1 MATTTTVHAQLIRY
15 ATNGDQIIVNLKSA
29 GSDISI
35 DRSTNTKLPSTV
47 STVQTLANAL
57 GNLAFKDS
65 LAKGDVGL
73 GSVDNTADAN
83 KSVKYAT
90 SAGSAGSA
98 VKDSANQQIST
109 TYIKG
114 LSANGRTITITKG
127 DGTTST
133 LTTQDTNTTYGVF
146 AKATADAAGGTG
158 LVPAPAKGQQG
169 LYLRGDGSWATPTNT
184 TYGVFKA
191 ATSSAA
197 GGTGLVPQPAAGA
210 QGKFLR
216 GDGTWQTPTNTWRG
230 VQDNL
235 TSTATDQSLSANQG
249 KVLKGLIDGKAASG
263 HTHTASQ
270 ITDNIPASKITGVL
284 SLSNIPAGALE
295 RLIPVADDTARFKL
309 TTATAQNGD
318 VIKVTNTG
326 KMYFVKDETKL
337 STEDGYE
344 VFVAGTAAAVA
355 WTNVTGRPS
364 SMPASDVSAWAKAA
378 NKPSYSKS
386 EVGLGNVDNTADS
399 AKSVKYATT
408 AGSANAV
415 AWANVSGKPSTYA
428 PSAHTHN
435 YAGSSSAGGVATSAN
450 KLATARAING
460 VNFDGTAGITVTANP
475 TSTDTNNGDL
485 NSFTTPGFYY
495 GGGSNTCKNKPTDV
509 SAFGLI
515 VFKTAAG
522 YTSQLLVE
530 GDHAAGK
537 MWIRQYNGSAWSGWS
552 YVYTSSYK
560 PSKSDVGLGSVD
572 NTADAN
578 KSVKYATSAGSASSV
593 AWANVSGK
601 PSSMP
606 ASDVSAWAKAASKP
620 SYTKSEVGLGN
631 VDNTADSAKS
641 VKYATTAG
649 TANAV
654 AWANVSGKPAI
665 TGKQTRTLTASG
677 PSGWKD
683 ATTDQGYVPDMAFMA
698 YWNGAYSG
706 SSSNLAYCNRGAFG
720 TIVTKNAGDYAAA
733 SHSHNYAGSGSAGG
747 AANSA
752 NKLSAARTVSGGTD
766 ITLSFNYDGSGNSNA
781 NIGYYSSSANVGDSN
796 NYPFH
801 RFAKLDTIA
810 ASYSDKSTTFFI
822 SQDYNGGGFGIVRIV
837 LRTNNSSAVS
847 SVEVKWLVR
856 CGLSAD
862 SVQVGLYN
870 VFGKT
875 YADAFF
881 KTGGSYAGTYFRA
894 IASGAR
900 GGASRTWVMVNSSE
914 VSGTSTSNAKTSTEC
929 YATIAAA
936 GTAIHKQ
943 AYSTIVSGSDGGT
956 ASYANSAGSVAW
968 GNVSGRPSSMPAS
981 DVPAWAKASSKPSYS
996 KSEVGL
1002 GNVDNTADSAKS
1014 VKYATTAGSANAVAW
1029 ANVSGKPSSFTP
1041 ASHSHGAASAS
1052 ANGFMSNTDKAKLD
1066 FGDIVY
1072 VSKSAPTK
1080 ACIWVKLD

>member
-1 MATTTTVHAQLIRY
+1 MATTTTVHAQLVRY
-15 ATNGDQIIVNLKSA
+15 NTSGDQVIVNLKST

-35 DRSTNTKLPSTV
+35 DRSSNTKLPSSV
-47 STVQTLANAL
+47 STAQTLANAL

-98 VKDSANQQIST
+98 TKDSANQQIST
-109 TYIKG
+109 TYIKS
-114 LSANGRTITITKG
+114 LSASGRTITITKG

-216 GDGTWQTPTNTWRG
+216 GDGTWQTPANTWRG

-249 KVLKGLIDGKAASG
+249 KVLKGLIDGKAASS

-270 ITDNIPASKITGVL
+270 ITDNIPASKISGVL

-318 VIKVTNTG
+318 VIKVTTTG

-378 NKPSYSKS
+378 SKPSYSKS

-415 AWANVSGKPSTYA
+415 AWANVSGKPSTYT
-428 PSAHTHN
+428 PSSHTHN
-435 YAGSSSAGGVATSAN
+435 YAGSS
-450 KLATARAING
+450 
-460 VNFDGTAGITVTANP
+460 
-475 TSTDTNNGDL
+475 
-485 NSFTTPGFYY
+485 
-495 GGGSNTCKNKPTDV
+495 
-509 SAFGLI
+509 
-515 VFKTAAG
+515 
-522 YTSQLLVE
+522 
-530 GDHAAGK
+530 
-537 MWIRQYNGSAWSGWS
+537 
-552 YVYTSSYK
+552 
-560 PSKSDVGLGSVD
+560 
-572 NTADAN
+572 
-578 KSVKYATSAGSASSV
+578 
-593 AWANVSGK
+593 
-601 PSSMP
+601 
-606 ASDVSAWAKAASKP
+606 
-620 SYTKSEVGLGN
+620 
-631 VDNTADSAKS
+631 
-641 VKYATTAG
+641 
-649 TANAV
+649 
-654 AWANVSGKPAI
+654 
-665 TGKQTRTLTASG
+665 
-677 PSGWKD
+677 
-683 ATTDQGYVPDMAFMA
+683 
-698 YWNGAYSG
+698 
-706 SSSNLAYCNRGAFG
+706 
-720 TIVTKNAGDYAAA
+720 
-733 SHSHNYAGSGSAGG
+733 SAGG

-781 NIGYYSSSANVGDSN
+781 NIGYYSSSASVGDSN

-801 RFAKLDTIA
+801 RFAKLDTIS

-837 LRTNNSSAVS
+837 LRTNNSSSVS
-847 SVEVKWLVR
+847 TVEVKWLVR

-862 SVQVGLYN
+862 SVQVGIYN

-900 GGASRTWVMVNSSE
+900 GGASRTWILVNSSE
-914 VSGTSTSNAKTSTEC
+914 ASGTSASDAKTSTEC

-936 GTAIHKQ
+936 GTALHKQ
-943 AYSTIVSGSDGGT
+943 AYTGTVSGTDGGT
-956 ASYANSAGSVAW
+956 ASYANSAGSANSVAW

-981 DVPAWAKASSKPSYS
+981 DVHPWAKAANKPSYS

-1014 VKYATTAGSANAVAW
+1014 VKYATSAGSAGSVAW
-1029 ANVSGKPSSFTP
+1029 ANVSGKPSTYAPSTH
-1041 ASHSHGAASAS
+1041 SHSAATTS
-1052 ANGFMSNTDKAKLD
+1052 ANGFMSSTDKAKLD

-1072 VSKSAPTK
+1072 VSKTTPTK
-1080 ACIWVKLD
+1080 SCIWVKLD

>member
-15 ATNGDQIIVNLKSA
+15 ATNGDQVIVNLKSA

-35 DRSTNTKLPSTV
+35 DRTNSKLPTSVT
-47 STVQTLANAL
+47 TAQTLANAL

-65 LAKGDVGL
+65 LSKGDVGL
-73 GSVDNTADAN
+73 GSVDNTSDAN

-98 VKDSANQQIST
+98 TKDSANQQINT

-114 LSANGRTITITKG
+114 LSASGRTITITKG

-133 LTTQDTNTTYGVF
+133 LTTQDTNTTYSVF

-216 GDGTWQTPTNTWRG
+216 GDGTWQTPTDTNTWRG

-249 KVLKGLIDGKAASG
+249 RVLKSLVDGKAASS

-270 ITDNIPASKITGVL
+270 ITDSIPASKITGVL

-295 RLIPVADDTARFKL
+295 RLVPVTDDTARFKL

-318 VIKVTNTG
+318 VVKVASTG

-337 STEDGYE
+337 TSEDGYE
-344 VFVAGTAAAVA
+344 VFAAGTAAAVA
-355 WTNVTGRPS
+355 WSNVTGKPS
-364 SMPASDVSAWAKAA
+364 SMPASDVSSWAKAST
-378 NKPSYSKS
+378 KPTYTKS
-386 EVGLGNVDNTADS
+386 EVGL
-399 AKSVKYATT
+399 
-408 AGSANAV
+408 
-415 AWANVSGKPSTYA
+415 
-428 PSAHTHN
+428 
-435 YAGSSSAGGVATSAN
+435 
-450 KLATARAING
+450 
-460 VNFDGTAGITVTANP
+460 
-475 TSTDTNNGDL
+475 
-485 NSFTTPGFYY
+485 
-495 GGGSNTCKNKPTDV
+495 SN
-509 SAFGLI
+509 
-515 VFKTAAG
+515 
-522 YTSQLLVE
+522 
-530 GDHAAGK
+530 
-537 MWIRQYNGSAWSGWS
+537 
-552 YVYTSSYK
+552 
-560 PSKSDVGLGSVD
+560 VD

-578 KSVKYATSAGSASSV
+578 KSVKYATSAGSA
-593 AWANVSGK
+593 
-601 PSSMP
+601 
-606 ASDVSAWAKAASKP
+606 
-620 SYTKSEVGLGN
+620 
-631 VDNTADSAKS
+631 
-641 VKYATTAG
+641 
-649 TANAV
+649 NAV

-665 TGKQTRTLTASG
+665 VGKQTRTLTAAG

-683 ATTDQGYVPDMAFMA
+683 ATTDQGYVPDMSFIA

-706 SSSNLAYCNRGAFG
+706 SSSNLAYCNKGAFG
-720 TIVTKNAGDYAAA
+720 SIVTKNSGDYALA
-733 SHSHNYAGSGSAGG
+733 SHTHNYAGSSSAGG

-752 NKLSAARTVSGGTD
+752 VKLATARTVSGGTD
-766 ITLSFNYDGSGNSNA
+766 VTMSFSYDGSGNS
-781 NIGYYSSSANVGDSN
+781 SANVGFYGSSAGVGNTN

-810 ASYSDKSTTFFI
+810 ASYTDKATTFLI
-822 SQDYNGGGFGIVRIV
+822 TQDYNGGGFGIVRIV
-837 LRTNNSSAVS
+837 LRTNNTGTVS

-856 CGLSAD
+856 SGLAAD

-881 KTGGSYAGTYFRA
+881 KTSGGYAGTYFRA
-894 IASGAR
+894 IASGGR
-900 GGASRTWVMVNSSE
+900 ASVARTWVLVNSNE
-914 VSGTSTSNAKTSTEC
+914 ANDTTTSDKKTSSEC
-929 YATIAAA
+929 YASIAAA
-936 GTAIHKQ
+936 GTTLHNQ
-943 AYSTIVSGSDGGT
+943 AYTNTISGSDAGT
-956 ASYANSAGSVAW
+956 TSYANSAGTATTAS
-968 GNVSGRPSSMPAS
+968 NVKDSNDGGATTF
-981 DVPAWAKASSKPSYS
+981 AYS
-996 KSEVGL
+996 KSGL
-1002 GNVDNTADSAKS
+1002 DYANYTWLAAWNGKELRAVNKSQFATASHTHSYAGSGSAGGS
-1014 VKYATTAGSANAVAW
+1014 ANSAVKLDTATAGSATQPVYFTG
-1029 ANVSGKPSSFTP
+1029 GKPVACSYTLAKSVPSDAKFTDTNTTYTVGTTSYSGTTKLYTGTGS
-1041 ASHSHGAASAS
+1041 ATDGTMTQSAITTALNGKAASSHSHSAATSS
-1052 ANGFMSNTDKAKLD
+1052 ANGYMSSTDKAKLD

-1072 VSKSAPTK
+1072 VSKTTPTK

>member
-1 MATTTTVHAQLIRY
+1 MATTTTVHAQLVRY
-15 ATNGDQIIVNLKSA
+15 NTSGDQVIVNLKST

-35 DRSTNTKLPSTV
+35 DRSSNTKLPSSV
-47 STVQTLANAL
+47 STAQTLANAL

-98 VKDSANQQIST
+98 TKDSANQQIST
-109 TYIKG
+109 TYIKS
-114 LSANGRTITITKG
+114 LSASGRTITITKG

-158 LVPAPAKGQQG
+158 LVPAPAKGQQR

-184 TYGVFKA
+184 TYDVFKA

-197 GGTGLVPQPAAGA
+197 GGTGLVPAPAIANVS
-210 QGKFLR
+210 QFLR
-216 GDGTWQTPTNTWRG
+216 GDGTWATPTDTWRG

-235 TSTATDQSLSANQG
+235 TSSATDQSLSANQG
-249 KVLKGLIDGKAASG
+249 KVLKGLIDGKAASS

-270 ITDNIPASKITGVL
+270 ITDNIPASKISGVL

-309 TTATAQNGD
+309 TKDNAQNGD
-318 VIKVTNTG
+318 VVKVVTTG
-326 KMYFVKDETKL
+326 QMYFIKDDTKL

-355 WTNVTGRPS
+355 WANVTGRPS
-364 SMPASDVSAWAKAA
+364 SMPASDVHPWAKAA
-378 NKPSYSKS
+378 NKPSYNKS

-399 AKSVKYATT
+399 AKSVKYAT
-408 AGSANAV
+408 
-415 AWANVSGKPSTYA
+415 
-428 PSAHTHN
+428 
-435 YAGSSSAGGVATSAN
+435 
-450 KLATARAING
+450 
-460 VNFDGTAGITVTANP
+460 
-475 TSTDTNNGDL
+475 
-485 NSFTTPGFYY
+485 
-495 GGGSNTCKNKPTDV
+495 
-509 SAFGLI
+509 
-515 VFKTAAG
+515 
-522 YTSQLLVE
+522 
-530 GDHAAGK
+530 
-537 MWIRQYNGSAWSGWS
+537 
-552 YVYTSSYK
+552 
-560 PSKSDVGLGSVD
+560 
-572 NTADAN
+572 
-578 KSVKYATSAGSASSV
+578 SAGS
-593 AWANVSGK
+593 
-601 PSSMP
+601 
-606 ASDVSAWAKAASKP
+606 
-620 SYTKSEVGLGN
+620 
-631 VDNTADSAKS
+631 
-641 VKYATTAG
+641 
-649 TANAV
+649 ANAV

-665 TGKQTRTLTASG
+665 TGKQIRTLTASG

-683 ATTDQGYVPDMAFMA
+683 ATTDQGFVPDMAFMA
-698 YWNGAYSG
+698 YWNGTYSG

-720 TIVTKNAGDYAAA
+720 TIVTKNAGDYAPA

-781 NIGYYSSSANVGDSN
+781 NIGYYSSSASVGDSN

-801 RFAKLDTIA
+801 RFAKLDTIS

-837 LRTNNSSAVS
+837 LRTNNSSSVS
-847 SVEVKWLVR
+847 TVEVKWLVR

-862 SVQVGLYN
+862 SVQVGIYN

-900 GGASRTWVMVNSSE
+900 GGASRTWILVNSSE
-914 VSGTSTSNAKTSTEC
+914 ASGTSASDAKTSTEC
-929 YATIAAA
+929 YATIASA
-936 GTAIHKQ
+936 GTALHKQ
-943 AYSTIVSGSDGGT
+943 AYSSIVSGTDGGT
-956 ASYANSAGSVAW
+956 ASYANSAGSANSVAW
-968 GNVSGRPSSMPAS
+968 GNVSGRPTSMPAS
-981 DVPAWAKASSKPSYS
+981 DVHAWAKATNKPSYS

-1014 VKYATTAGSANAVAW
+1014 VKYATSAGSAGSVEW
-1029 ANVSGKPSSFTP
+1029 ANVSGKPSTYAPSTH
-1041 ASHSHGAASAS
+1041 SHSAATTS
-1052 ANGFMSNTDKAKLD
+1052 ANGFMSSTDKAKLD

-1072 VSKSAPTK
+1072 VSKTTPTK
-1080 ACIWVKLD
+1080 SCIWVKLD

>member
-1 MATTTTVHAQLIRY
+1 MTTTTTVHAQLIRY

-47 STVQTLANAL
+47 SSAQTLADAL
-57 GNLAFKDS
+57 GNLAFKNS
-65 LAKGDVGL
+65 LGKGDVGL

-98 VKDSANQQIST
+98 TKDSANQQIST

-216 GDGTWQTPTNTWRG
+216 GDGTWQTPSNTWRG

-249 KVLKGLIDGKAASG
+249 KVLKGLIDGKAASS

-337 STEDGYE
+337 STESGYE

-364 SMPASDVSAWAKAA
+364 SMPASDVYAWAKAA

-386 EVGLGNVDNTADS
+386 EVGLSNVDNTADS
-399 AKSVKYATT
+399 AKSVKYAT
-408 AGSANAV
+408 
-415 AWANVSGKPSTYA
+415 
-428 PSAHTHN
+428 
-435 YAGSSSAGGVATSAN
+435 
-450 KLATARAING
+450 
-460 VNFDGTAGITVTANP
+460 
-475 TSTDTNNGDL
+475 
-485 NSFTTPGFYY
+485 
-495 GGGSNTCKNKPTDV
+495 
-509 SAFGLI
+509 
-515 VFKTAAG
+515 
-522 YTSQLLVE
+522 
-530 GDHAAGK
+530 
-537 MWIRQYNGSAWSGWS
+537 
-552 YVYTSSYK
+552 
-560 PSKSDVGLGSVD
+560 
-572 NTADAN
+572 
-578 KSVKYATSAGSASSV
+578 SAGS
-593 AWANVSGK
+593 
-601 PSSMP
+601 
-606 ASDVSAWAKAASKP
+606 
-620 SYTKSEVGLGN
+620 
-631 VDNTADSAKS
+631 
-641 VKYATTAG
+641 
-649 TANAV
+649 ANAV

-752 NKLSAARTVSGGTD
+752 NKLATARTVSGGTD

-781 NIGYYSSSANVGDSN
+781 NIGYYSSSASVGDSN
-796 NYPFH
+796 HYPFH
-801 RFAKLDTIA
+801 RFAKLDTIT

-837 LRTNNSSAVS
+837 LRTNNSSSVS
-847 SVEVKWLVR
+847 TVEVKWLVR

-862 SVQVGLYN
+862 SVQVGIYN

-894 IASGAR
+894 IASGGR
-900 GGASRTWVMVNSSE
+900 GNVSRTWVMVNSSE
-914 VSGTSTSNAKTSTEC
+914 VSGTSASDAKTSTEC
-929 YATIAAA
+929 FATIAAA
-936 GTAIHKQ
+936 GTALHKQ

-1052 ANGFMSNTDKAKLD
+1052 ANGFMSSTDKAKLD

>member
-15 ATNGDQIIVNLKSA
+15 STSGDQIIVNLKNTGADVSVDA
-29 GSDISI
+29 SK
-35 DRSTNTKLPSTV
+35 NTKVPTAV
-47 STVQTLANAL
+47 VDVQTLIENL
-57 GNLAFKDS
+57 GKFAFKDDIS
-65 LAKGDVGL
+65 
-73 GSVDNTADAN
+73 DAT
-83 KSVKYAT
+83 T
-90 SAGSAGSA
+90 SARGLMTAAMVTKLNGIAENANNYSHPDSGVTAGTYRSLTVDKKGHVTA
-98 VKDSANQQIST
+98 GTNPT
-109 TYIKG
+109 TLAGYG
-114 LSANGRTITITKG
+114 IT
-127 DGTTST
+127 DA
-133 LTTQDTNTTYGVF
+133 
-146 AKATADAAGGTG
+146 AKAGHKHVIAD
-158 LVPAPAKGQQG
+158 
-169 LYLRGDGSWATPTNT
+169 
-184 TYGVFKA
+184 
-191 ATSSAA
+191 
-197 GGTGLVPQPAAGA
+197 
-210 QGKFLR
+210 
-216 GDGTWQTPTNTWRG
+216 
-230 VQDNL
+230 
-235 TSTATDQSLSANQG
+235 
-249 KVLKGLIDGKAASG
+249 
-263 HTHTASQ
+263 

-284 SLSNIPAGALE
+284 SLANIPAGALE

-309 TTATAQNGD
+309 TKDNAQNGD

-364 SMPASDVSAWAKAA
+364 SMPASDVYAWAKAA

-386 EVGLGNVDNTADS
+386 EVGLSNVDNTADS
-399 AKSVKYATT
+399 AKSVKYAT
-408 AGSANAV
+408 
-415 AWANVSGKPSTYA
+415 
-428 PSAHTHN
+428 
-435 YAGSSSAGGVATSAN
+435 
-450 KLATARAING
+450 
-460 VNFDGTAGITVTANP
+460 
-475 TSTDTNNGDL
+475 
-485 NSFTTPGFYY
+485 
-495 GGGSNTCKNKPTDV
+495 
-509 SAFGLI
+509 
-515 VFKTAAG
+515 
-522 YTSQLLVE
+522 
-530 GDHAAGK
+530 
-537 MWIRQYNGSAWSGWS
+537 
-552 YVYTSSYK
+552 
-560 PSKSDVGLGSVD
+560 
-572 NTADAN
+572 
-578 KSVKYATSAGSASSV
+578 SAGS
-593 AWANVSGK
+593 
-601 PSSMP
+601 
-606 ASDVSAWAKAASKP
+606 
-620 SYTKSEVGLGN
+620 
-631 VDNTADSAKS
+631 
-641 VKYATTAG
+641 
-649 TANAV
+649 ANAV

-706 SSSNLAYCNRGAFG
+706 SFSNLAYCNRGAFG

-781 NIGYYSSSANVGDSN
+781 NIGYYSSSASVGDSN

-801 RFAKLDTIA
+801 RFAKLDTIT

-837 LRTNNSSAVS
+837 LRTNNSSSVS

-900 GGASRTWVMVNSSE
+900 GGASRTWVLINSSE
-914 VSGTSTSNAKTSTEC
+914 ASGTSATNAKTSTEC

-936 GTAIHKQ
+936 GTALHNQ
-943 AYSTIVSGSDGGT
+943 AYTGIVSGTDGGT
-956 ASYANSAGSVAW
+956 ASYANSAGSANSVAW

-981 DVPAWAKASSKPSYS
+981 DVPAWAKAASKPSYS

-1014 VKYATTAGSANAVAW
+1014 VKYATSAGSANAVAW
-1029 ANVSGKPSSFTP
+1029 GNVSGKPSTFAPS
-1041 ASHSHGAASAS
+1041 SHSHGAASAS
-1052 ANGFMSNTDKAKLD
+1052 ANGFMSSTDKAKLD

-1072 VSKSAPTK
+1072 VSKSTPTK
-1080 ACIWVKLD
+1080 ACIWIKLD

>member
-47 STVQTLANAL
+47 SSAQTLADAL
-57 GNLAFKDS
+57 GNLAFKNS
-65 LAKGDVGL
+65 LGKGDVGL
-73 GSVDNTADAN
+73 GNVDNTADSA

-98 VKDSANQQIST
+98 TKATQDSAGQTINS
-109 TYIKG
+109 TYIKS
-114 LSANGRTITITKG
+114 LTVSGRTITITKG
-127 DGTTST
+127 DNTTST
-133 LTTQDTNTTYGVF
+133 VTTQDTNTTYGVF

-249 KVLKGLIDGKAASG
+249 KVLKGLIDGKAASS

-270 ITDNIPASKITGVL
+270 ITDSIPASKISGVL

-309 TTATAQNGD
+309 TTTTAQNGD

-337 STEDGYE
+337 STEAGYE

-364 SMPASDVSAWAKAA
+364 SMPASDVYAWAKAA

-386 EVGLGNVDNTADS
+386 EVGLSNVDNTADS
-399 AKSVKYATT
+399 AKSVKYAT
-408 AGSANAV
+408 
-415 AWANVSGKPSTYA
+415 
-428 PSAHTHN
+428 
-435 YAGSSSAGGVATSAN
+435 
-450 KLATARAING
+450 
-460 VNFDGTAGITVTANP
+460 
-475 TSTDTNNGDL
+475 
-485 NSFTTPGFYY
+485 
-495 GGGSNTCKNKPTDV
+495 
-509 SAFGLI
+509 
-515 VFKTAAG
+515 
-522 YTSQLLVE
+522 
-530 GDHAAGK
+530 
-537 MWIRQYNGSAWSGWS
+537 
-552 YVYTSSYK
+552 
-560 PSKSDVGLGSVD
+560 
-572 NTADAN
+572 
-578 KSVKYATSAGSASSV
+578 SAGS
-593 AWANVSGK
+593 
-601 PSSMP
+601 
-606 ASDVSAWAKAASKP
+606 
-620 SYTKSEVGLGN
+620 
-631 VDNTADSAKS
+631 
-641 VKYATTAG
+641 
-649 TANAV
+649 ANAV

-752 NKLSAARTVSGGTD
+752 NKLATARTVSGGTD

-781 NIGYYSSSANVGDSN
+781 NIGYYSSSASVGDSN
-796 NYPFH
+796 HYPFH
-801 RFAKLDTIA
+801 RFAKLDTIT

-837 LRTNNSSAVS
+837 LRTNNSSSVS
-847 SVEVKWLVR
+847 TVEVKWLVR
-856 CGLSAD
+856 CELSAD
-862 SVQVGLYN
+862 SVQVGIYN

-894 IASGAR
+894 IASGGR
-900 GGASRTWVMVNSSE
+900 GNVSRTWVMVNSSE
-914 VSGTSTSNAKTSTEC
+914 VSGTSASDAKTSTEC
-929 YATIAAA
+929 FATIAAA
-936 GTAIHKQ
+936 GTALHKQ

-1052 ANGFMSNTDKAKLD
+1052 ANGFMSSTDKAKLD

>member
-47 STVQTLANAL
+47 SSAQTLADAL
-57 GNLAFKDS
+57 GNLAFKNS
-65 LAKGDVGL
+65 LGKGDVGL
-73 GSVDNTADAN
+73 GNVDNTADSA

-98 VKDSANQQIST
+98 TKATQDSAGQTINS
-109 TYIKG
+109 TYIKS
-114 LSANGRTITITKG
+114 LSASGRTITITKG

-249 KVLKGLIDGKAASG
+249 KILKGLIDGKAAAS

-270 ITDNIPASKITGVL
+270 ITDNIPASKISGVL

-309 TTATAQNGD
+309 TKDNAQNGD
-318 VIKVTNTG
+318 VVKVVNTG
-326 KMYFVKDETKL
+326 QMYFIKDETKL
-337 STEDGYE
+337 STEAGYE

-355 WTNVTGRPS
+355 WANVTGRPS
-364 SMPASDVSAWAKAA
+364 SMPASDVHPWAKAA
-378 NKPSYSKS
+378 SKPSYSKS
-386 EVGLGNVDNTADS
+386 EVGLSNVDNTADS
-399 AKSVKYATT
+399 AKSVKYAT
-408 AGSANAV
+408 
-415 AWANVSGKPSTYA
+415 
-428 PSAHTHN
+428 
-435 YAGSSSAGGVATSAN
+435 
-450 KLATARAING
+450 
-460 VNFDGTAGITVTANP
+460 
-475 TSTDTNNGDL
+475 
-485 NSFTTPGFYY
+485 
-495 GGGSNTCKNKPTDV
+495 
-509 SAFGLI
+509 
-515 VFKTAAG
+515 
-522 YTSQLLVE
+522 
-530 GDHAAGK
+530 
-537 MWIRQYNGSAWSGWS
+537 
-552 YVYTSSYK
+552 
-560 PSKSDVGLGSVD
+560 
-572 NTADAN
+572 
-578 KSVKYATSAGSASSV
+578 SAGSAGSV
-593 AWANVSGK
+593 AWANVSGR
-601 PSSMP
+601 PTSMP
-606 ASDVSAWAKAASKP
+606 ASDVPAWAKAASKP

-641 VKYATTAG
+641 VKYATSAG
-649 TANAV
+649 SAS
-654 AWANVSGKPAI
+654 NVKDSNDNTDI
-665 TGKQTRTLTASG
+665 T
-677 PSGWKD
+677 
-683 ATTDQGYVPDMAFMA
+683 FA
-698 YWNGAYSG
+698 YSKAGLDYGAYTWLAAWNGKELRAV
-706 SSSNLAYCNRGAFG
+706 N
-720 TIVTKNAGDYAAA
+720 KNQFAPA

-781 NIGYYSSSANVGDSN
+781 NIGYYSSSASVGDSN

-801 RFAKLDTIA
+801 RFAKLDTIT

-837 LRTNNSSAVS
+837 LRTNSSSSVS

-900 GGASRTWVMVNSSE
+900 GGVSRTWVMINSSE
-914 VSGTSTSNAKTSTEC
+914 VSGTSASDAKTSTEC

-936 GTAIHKQ
+936 GTALHKQ
-943 AYSTIVSGSDGGT
+943 AYTGIVSGTDGGT
-956 ASYANSAGSVAW
+956 ASYANSAGSANSVAW
-968 GNVSGRPSSMPAS
+968 ANVTGRPSSMPAS
-981 DVPAWAKASSKPSYS
+981 DVPAWAKAASKPSYT

-1014 VKYATTAGSANAVAW
+1014 VKYATSAGSASNVKDSNDNTDITFAYSKAGLDYGAYTWLAAWNGKELRAVNKNQFA
-1029 ANVSGKPSSFTP
+1029 P
-1041 ASHSHGAASAS
+1041 ASHSHSAATSS
-1052 ANGFMSNTDKAKLD
+1052 ANGFMSSTDKAKLD

-1072 VSKSAPTK
+1072 VSKTAPTK

>member
-47 STVQTLANAL
+47 SSAQTLADAL
-57 GNLAFKDS
+57 GNLAFKNS
-65 LAKGDVGL
+65 LGKGDVGL
-73 GSVDNTADAN
+73 GNVDNTADSA

-98 VKDSANQQIST
+98 TKATQDSAGQTINN
-109 TYIKG
+109 TYIKS
-114 LSANGRTITITKG
+114 LTVSGRTITITKG
-127 DGTTST
+127 DNTTST
-133 LTTQDTNTTYGVF
+133 VTTQDTNTTYGVF

-169 LYLRGDGSWATPTNT
+169 LYLRGDGSWT
-184 TYGVFKA
+184 
-191 ATSSAA
+191 
-197 GGTGLVPQPAAGA
+197 
-210 QGKFLR
+210 
-216 GDGTWQTPTNTWRG
+216 TPTNTWRG

-249 KVLKGLIDGKAASG
+249 KVLKGLIDGKAASS

-270 ITDNIPASKITGVL
+270 ITDNIPASKISGVL

-309 TTATAQNGD
+309 TKENAQNGD

-326 KMYFVKDETKL
+326 KMYFVKDDTKL
-337 STEDGYE
+337 DSEDGYE

-378 NKPSYSKS
+378 SKPSYSKS

-435 YAGSSSAGGVATSAN
+435 YAGSSSAGGAANSAN

-475 TSTDTNNGDL
+475 SSTDTNNGDL

-495 GGGSNTCKNKPTDV
+495 GGGANSCKNKPTDV

-537 MWIRQYNGSAWSGWS
+537 MWLRQYNGSAWSGWS

-578 KSVKYATSAGSASSV
+578 KSVKYATSAGSA
-593 AWANVSGK
+593 
-601 PSSMP
+601 
-606 ASDVSAWAKAASKP
+606 
-620 SYTKSEVGLGN
+620 
-631 VDNTADSAKS
+631 
-641 VKYATTAG
+641 
-649 TANAV
+649 NAV

-683 ATTDQGYVPDMAFMA
+683 ATTDQEYVPDMAFMA

-752 NKLSAARTVSGGTD
+752 NKLATARTVSGGTD

-801 RFAKLDTIA
+801 RFAKLDTIT

-837 LRTNNSSAVS
+837 LRTNNSSSVS

-862 SVQVGLYN
+862 SVQVGIYN

-894 IASGAR
+894 IASGGR
-900 GGASRTWVMVNSSE
+900 GNVSRTWVMVNSSE
-914 VSGTSTSNAKTSTEC
+914 VSGTSASDAKTSTEC
-929 YATIAAA
+929 FATIAAA
-936 GTAIHKQ
+936 GTALHKQ

-1052 ANGFMSNTDKAKLD
+1052 ANGFMSSTDKAKLD

-1072 VSKSAPTK
+1072 VSKSTPTK

>member
-15 ATNGDQIIVNLKSA
+15 ATNGDQVIVNLKSA
-29 GSDISI
+29 GADISI
-35 DRSTNTKLPSTV
+35 DRTNTKLPTSVTTAQ
-47 STVQTLANAL
+47 SLANAL

-65 LAKGDVGL
+65 LGKGDVGL

-98 VKDSANQQIST
+98 TKDSANQQINT

-249 KVLKGLIDGKAASG
+249 KVLKGLIDGKAASS

-309 TTATAQNGD
+309 TKDNAQNGD
-318 VIKVTNTG
+318 VIKVTTTG
-326 KMYFVKDETKL
+326 KMYFIKDETKL

-344 VFVAGTAAAVA
+344 VFAAGTAAAVA

-364 SMPASDVSAWAKAA
+364 SMPASDVHPWAKAA
-378 NKPSYSKS
+378 SKPSYSKS
-386 EVGLGNVDNTADS
+386 EVGLSNVDNTADSAKSVKYATSAGSAGSASSATKATQDSAGQQINSTYVKSLSVSGRTITITKGDNTTSTITTQDTNIDTKVTQTAIKSSDYTNWRTIPWGSSNSASEGFTPTTVTDVMYSDPNLTYQPSSGTLKAKVFKGSLSGNASSASSVAWANVSGRPSSMPASDVYAWAKAASKPSYSKGEVGLGNVDNTADS
-399 AKSVKYATT
+399 AKSVKYAT
-408 AGSANAV
+408 
-415 AWANVSGKPSTYA
+415 
-428 PSAHTHN
+428 
-435 YAGSSSAGGVATSAN
+435 
-450 KLATARAING
+450 
-460 VNFDGTAGITVTANP
+460 
-475 TSTDTNNGDL
+475 
-485 NSFTTPGFYY
+485 
-495 GGGSNTCKNKPTDV
+495 
-509 SAFGLI
+509 
-515 VFKTAAG
+515 
-522 YTSQLLVE
+522 
-530 GDHAAGK
+530 
-537 MWIRQYNGSAWSGWS
+537 
-552 YVYTSSYK
+552 
-560 PSKSDVGLGSVD
+560 
-572 NTADAN
+572 
-578 KSVKYATSAGSASSV
+578 SAGSAS
-593 AWANVSGK
+593 NVKDSND
-601 PSSMP
+601 STVITFAYS
-606 ASDVSAWAKAASKP
+606 KAGLDYGA
-620 SYTKSEVGLGN
+620 YTWL
-631 VDNTADSAKS
+631 AA
-641 VKYATTAG
+641 
-649 TANAV
+649 
-654 AWANVSGKPAI
+654 
-665 TGKQTRTLTASG
+665 
-677 PSGWKD
+677 
-683 ATTDQGYVPDMAFMA
+683 
-698 YWNGAYSG
+698 WNGKELRAV
-706 SSSNLAYCNRGAFG
+706 N
-720 TIVTKNAGDYAAA
+720 KNQFAPA

-781 NIGYYSSSANVGDSN
+781 NIGYYSSSASVGDSN

-801 RFAKLDTIA
+801 RFAKLDTIS

-837 LRTNNSSAVS
+837 LRTNNSSSVS

-894 IASGAR
+894 IASGTR

-914 VSGTSTSNAKTSTEC
+914 VSGTSASDAKTSTEC
-929 YATIAAA
+929 YASIAAA
-936 GTAIHKQ
+936 GTALHKQ
-943 AYSTIVSGSDGGT
+943 AYTGTVSGTDGGT
-956 ASYANSAGSVAW
+956 ASYANSAGSANSVAW

-981 DVPAWAKASSKPSYS
+981 DVPAWAKAANKPSYS

-1014 VKYATTAGSANAVAW
+1014 VKYATSAGSAGSVAW
-1029 ANVSGKPSSFTP
+1029 ANVSGKPSTFAPSTH
-1041 ASHSHGAASAS
+1041 SHSAATTS
-1052 ANGFMSNTDKAKLD
+1052 ANGFMSSTDKAKLD

-1072 VSKSAPTK
+1072 VSKTTPTK
-1080 ACIWVKLD
+1080 SCIWVKLD

>member
-1 MATTTTVHAQLIRY
+1 MATTTTVHAQLVRY
-15 ATNGDQIIVNLKSA
+15 DTSGDQVIVNLKST

-35 DRSTNTKLPSTV
+35 DRSSNTKLPASV
-47 STVQTLANAL
+47 STAQTLANAL

-98 VKDSANQQIST
+98 TKDSANQQIST
-109 TYIKG
+109 TYIKS
-114 LSANGRTITITKG
+114 LSASGRTITITKG
-127 DGTTST
+127 DGTSST
-133 LTTQDTNTTYGVF
+133 ITTQDTNTTYGVF

-249 KVLKGLIDGKAASG
+249 KVLKGLIDGKAASS

-270 ITDNIPASKITGVL
+270 ITDSIPASKISGVL

-309 TTATAQNGD
+309 TTANAQNGD

-326 KMYFVKDETKL
+326 KMYFVKDDTKL
-337 STEDGYE
+337 STEAGYE

-355 WTNVTGRPS
+355 WTNVTGR
-364 SMPASDVSAWAKAA
+364 
-378 NKPSYSKS
+378 
-386 EVGLGNVDNTADS
+386 
-399 AKSVKYATT
+399 
-408 AGSANAV
+408 
-415 AWANVSGKPSTYA
+415 
-428 PSAHTHN
+428 
-435 YAGSSSAGGVATSAN
+435 
-450 KLATARAING
+450 
-460 VNFDGTAGITVTANP
+460 
-475 TSTDTNNGDL
+475 
-485 NSFTTPGFYY
+485 
-495 GGGSNTCKNKPTDV
+495 
-509 SAFGLI
+509 
-515 VFKTAAG
+515 
-522 YTSQLLVE
+522 
-530 GDHAAGK
+530 
-537 MWIRQYNGSAWSGWS
+537 
-552 YVYTSSYK
+552 
-560 PSKSDVGLGSVD
+560 
-572 NTADAN
+572 
-578 KSVKYATSAGSASSV
+578 
-593 AWANVSGK
+593 

-641 VKYATTAG
+641 VKYATSAG
-649 TANAV
+649 SANAV

-683 ATTDQGYVPDMAFMA
+683 APTDQGYVPDMAFMA

-733 SHSHNYAGSGSAGG
+733 SHSHNYAGSSSAGG

-752 NKLSAARTVSGGTD
+752 NKLATARTVSGGTD

-781 NIGYYSSSANVGDSN
+781 NIGYYSSAANVGDSN

-801 RFAKLDTIA
+801 RFAKLDTIT

-837 LRTNNSSAVS
+837 LRTNNSTTVS

-862 SVQVGLYN
+862 SVQVGIYN

-881 KTGGSYAGTYFRA
+881 KTGGSYACTYFRA

-900 GGASRTWVMVNSSE
+900 GNVSRTWVLINSSE
-914 VSGTSTSNAKTSTEC
+914 VSGTSASDAKTSKEC
-929 YATIAAA
+929 YATIAVA
-936 GTAIHKQ
+936 GTALHKQ

-1014 VKYATTAGSANAVAW
+1014 VKYATSAGSANAVAW

-1041 ASHSHGAASAS
+1041 ASHSHGAASAT
-1052 ANGFMSNTDKAKLD
+1052 ANGFMSSTDKAKLD

>member
-1 MATTTTVHAQLIRY
+1 MATTTTVHAQLVRY
-15 ATNGDQIIVNLKSA
+15 NINGDQVIVNLKTT
-29 GSDISI
+29 GSDVSI
-35 DRSTNTKLPSTV
+35 DRSSNTKLPTSVT
-47 STVQTLANAL
+47 TAQTLANAL

-98 VKDSANQQIST
+98 TKDSANQQIST

-114 LSANGRTITITKG
+114 LSASGRTITITKG

-184 TYGVFKA
+184 
-191 ATSSAA
+191 
-197 GGTGLVPQPAAGA
+197 
-210 QGKFLR
+210 
-216 GDGTWQTPTNTWRG
+216 WRG

-249 KVLKGLIDGKAASG
+249 KVLKGLIDGKAASS

-270 ITDNIPASKITGVL
+270 ITDNIPASKISGVL

-309 TTATAQNGD
+309 TKDNAQNGD

-326 KMYFVKDETKL
+326 KMYFVKDDTKL

-364 SMPASDVSAWAKAA
+364 SMPASDVYAWAKAA
-378 NKPSYSKS
+378 SKPSYSKS
-386 EVGLGNVDNTADS
+386 EVGLSNVDNTADS

-408 AGSANAV
+408 AGS
-415 AWANVSGKPSTYA
+415 
-428 PSAHTHN
+428 
-435 YAGSSSAGGVATSAN
+435 
-450 KLATARAING
+450 
-460 VNFDGTAGITVTANP
+460 
-475 TSTDTNNGDL
+475 
-485 NSFTTPGFYY
+485 
-495 GGGSNTCKNKPTDV
+495 
-509 SAFGLI
+509 
-515 VFKTAAG
+515 
-522 YTSQLLVE
+522 
-530 GDHAAGK
+530 
-537 MWIRQYNGSAWSGWS
+537 
-552 YVYTSSYK
+552 
-560 PSKSDVGLGSVD
+560 
-572 NTADAN
+572 
-578 KSVKYATSAGSASSV
+578 
-593 AWANVSGK
+593 
-601 PSSMP
+601 
-606 ASDVSAWAKAASKP
+606 
-620 SYTKSEVGLGN
+620 
-631 VDNTADSAKS
+631 
-641 VKYATTAG
+641 
-649 TANAV
+649 ANAV

-683 ATTDQGYVPDMAFMA
+683 ATTDQGFVPDMAFMA

-720 TIVTKNAGDYAAA
+720 TIVTKNAGDYAVA

-752 NKLSAARTVSGGTD
+752 NKLATARTVSGGTD

-781 NIGYYSSSANVGDSN
+781 NIGYYSSAANVGDSN

-801 RFAKLDTIA
+801 RFAKLDTIT

-837 LRTNNSSAVS
+837 LRTNNSTTVS
-847 SVEVKWLVR
+847 SVEVKWMVR

-862 SVQVGLYN
+862 SVQVGIYN

-894 IASGAR
+894 IASGGR
-900 GGASRTWVMVNSSE
+900 GNVSRTWVMVNSSE
-914 VSGTSTSNAKTSTEC
+914 VSGTTASNAKTSTEC

-936 GTAIHKQ
+936 GTALHKQ
-943 AYSTIVSGSDGGT
+943 AYSTIVSGADSGT
-956 ASYANSAGSVAW
+956 TSYANSAGSVAW

-1041 ASHSHGAASAS
+1041 ASHSHGAASAT
-1052 ANGFMSNTDKAKLD
+1052 ANGFMSSTDKAKLD

-1072 VSKSAPTK
+1072 VSKSTPTK
-1080 ACIWVKLD
+1080 SCIWVKLD

>member
-47 STVQTLANAL
+47 SSAQTLADAL
-57 GNLAFKDS
+57 GNLAFKNS
-65 LAKGDVGL
+65 LGKGDVGL
-73 GSVDNTADAN
+73 GNVDNTADSA

-98 VKDSANQQIST
+98 TKATQDSAGQTINS
-109 TYIKG
+109 TYIKS
-114 LSANGRTITITKG
+114 LTVSGRSVTITKG
-127 DGTTST
+127 DNTTST
-133 LTTQDTNTTYGVF
+133 ITTQDTNTTYGVF

-249 KVLKGLIDGKAASG
+249 KVLKGLIDGKAASS

-270 ITDNIPASKITGVL
+270 ITDNIPASKISGVL

-309 TTATAQNGD
+309 TKDNAQNGD
-318 VIKVTNTG
+318 VVKVVNTG
-326 KMYFVKDETKL
+326 QMYFIKDDTKL

-355 WTNVTGRPS
+355 WANVTGRPT
-364 SMPASDVSAWAKAA
+364 SMPASDVHPWAKA
-378 NKPSYSKS
+378 
-386 EVGLGNVDNTADS
+386 T
-399 AKSVKYATT
+399 
-408 AGSANAV
+408 
-415 AWANVSGKPSTYA
+415 
-428 PSAHTHN
+428 
-435 YAGSSSAGGVATSAN
+435 
-450 KLATARAING
+450 
-460 VNFDGTAGITVTANP
+460 
-475 TSTDTNNGDL
+475 
-485 NSFTTPGFYY
+485 
-495 GGGSNTCKNKPTDV
+495 
-509 SAFGLI
+509 
-515 VFKTAAG
+515 
-522 YTSQLLVE
+522 
-530 GDHAAGK
+530 
-537 MWIRQYNGSAWSGWS
+537 
-552 YVYTSSYK
+552 
-560 PSKSDVGLGSVD
+560 
-572 NTADAN
+572 
-578 KSVKYATSAGSASSV
+578 
-593 AWANVSGK
+593 
-601 PSSMP
+601 
-606 ASDVSAWAKAASKP
+606 SKP

-641 VKYATTAG
+641 VKYATSAG
-649 TANAV
+649 SANAV

-683 ATTDQGYVPDMAFMA
+683 ATTDQGFVPDMAFMA

-720 TIVTKNAGDYAAA
+720 TIVTKNAGDYAPA

-766 ITLSFNYDGSGNSNA
+766 ITLNFNYDGSGNSNA
-781 NIGYYSSSANVGDSN
+781 NIGYYSSSASVGDSN

-801 RFAKLDTIA
+801 RFAKLDTIT

-837 LRTNNSSAVS
+837 LRTNNSSSVS

-862 SVQVGLYN
+862 SVQVGIYN

-881 KTGGSYAGTYFRA
+881 KTGESYAGTYFRA

-900 GGASRTWVMVNSSE
+900 GGASRTWILINSSE
-914 VSGTSTSNAKTSTEC
+914 VSGTSASDAKTSTEC

-936 GTAIHKQ
+936 GTTLHNQ
-943 AYSTIVSGSDGGT
+943 AYISIVSGSDGGT

-1014 VKYATTAGSANAVAW
+1014 VKYATTAGSANAVTW

-1052 ANGFMSNTDKAKLD
+1052 ANGFMSSTDKAKLD

-1072 VSKSAPTK
+1072 VSKSTPTK

>member
-1 MATTTTVHAQLIRY
+1 MATTTTVHAQLVRY
-15 ATNGDQIIVNLKSA
+15 NTSGDQVIVNLKST

-35 DRSTNTKLPSTV
+35 DRSSNTKLPSSV
-47 STVQTLANAL
+47 STAQTLANAL

-98 VKDSANQQIST
+98 TKDSANQQIST
-109 TYIKG
+109 TYIKS
-114 LSANGRTITITKG
+114 LSASGRTITITKG

-249 KVLKGLIDGKAASG
+249 KVLKGLIDGKAASS

-270 ITDNIPASKITGVL
+270 ITDNIPASKISGVL

-295 RLIPVADDTARFKL
+295 RLVPVADDTARFKL
-309 TTATAQNGD
+309 TKDNAQNGD
-318 VIKVTNTG
+318 VVKVVTTG
-326 KMYFVKDETKL
+326 QMYFIKDDTKL

-355 WTNVTGRPS
+355 WANVTGRPS
-364 SMPASDVSAWAKAA
+364 SMPASDV
-378 NKPSYSKS
+378 
-386 EVGLGNVDNTADS
+386 
-399 AKSVKYATT
+399 
-408 AGSANAV
+408 
-415 AWANVSGKPSTYA
+415 
-428 PSAHTHN
+428 H
-435 YAGSSSAGGVATSAN
+435 
-450 KLATARAING
+450 
-460 VNFDGTAGITVTANP
+460 
-475 TSTDTNNGDL
+475 
-485 NSFTTPGFYY
+485 
-495 GGGSNTCKNKPTDV
+495 
-509 SAFGLI
+509 
-515 VFKTAAG
+515 
-522 YTSQLLVE
+522 
-530 GDHAAGK
+530 
-537 MWIRQYNGSAWSGWS
+537 
-552 YVYTSSYK
+552 
-560 PSKSDVGLGSVD
+560 
-572 NTADAN
+572 
-578 KSVKYATSAGSASSV
+578 
-593 AWANVSGK
+593 
-601 PSSMP
+601 
-606 ASDVSAWAKAASKP
+606 AWAKAASKP

-641 VKYATTAG
+641 VKYATSAG
-649 TANAV
+649 SAS
-654 AWANVSGKPAI
+654 NVKDSGDSTAI
-665 TGKQTRTLTASG
+665 T
-677 PSGWKD
+677 
-683 ATTDQGYVPDMAFMA
+683 FA
-698 YWNGAYSG
+698 YSKAGLDYGAYTWLAAWNGKELRAV
-706 SSSNLAYCNRGAFG
+706 N
-720 TIVTKNAGDYAAA
+720 KNQFAPA
-733 SHSHNYAGSGSAGG
+733 SHSHNYAGSSSAGG

-781 NIGYYSSSANVGDSN
+781 NIGYYSSSASVGDSN

-837 LRTNNSSAVS
+837 LRTNNSSSVS

-862 SVQVGLYN
+862 SVQVGIYN

-914 VSGTSTSNAKTSTEC
+914 VSGTSATNAKTSTEC

-936 GTAIHKQ
+936 GTALHKQ
-943 AYSTIVSGSDGGT
+943 AYTGTISGTDGGT
-956 ASYANSAGSVAW
+956 TSYANSAGSANSVAW

-981 DVPAWAKASSKPSYS
+981 DVHAWAKATNKPSYS

-1014 VKYATTAGSANAVAW
+1014 VKYATSAGSANAVAW
-1029 ANVSGKPSSFTP
+1029 GNVSGKPSTFAPS
-1041 ASHSHGAASAS
+1041 SHSHSAATASAS
-1052 ANGFMSNTDKAKLD
+1052 GFMSNTDKAKLD
-1066 FGDIVY
+1066 FGDIIY
-1072 VSKSAPTK
+1072 VSKTAPTR
-1080 ACIWVKLD
+1080 ACMWVKLD

>member
-1 MATTTTVHAQLIRY
+1 MATTQTVHAQLIRY
-15 ATNGDQIIVNLKSA
+15 ATNGDQVIVNLKSA

-35 DRSTNTKLPSTV
+35 DRSTNTKLPTSVT
-47 STVQTLANAL
+47 TAQTLANAL

-65 LAKGDVGL
+65 LSKGDVGL

-98 VKDSANQQIST
+98 TKDSANQQINT

-114 LSANGRTITITKG
+114 LSASGRTITITKG

-133 LTTQDTNTTYGVF
+133 ITTQDTNTTYNVF
-146 AKATADAAGGTG
+146 AKATADANGGTG

-184 TYGVFKA
+184 VYTHPNSGVTAGTYRSV
-191 ATSSAA
+191 T
-197 GGTGLVPQPAAGA
+197 VNA
-210 QGKFLR
+210 QGHVTA
-216 GDGTWQTPTNTWRG
+216 GTNPTTLAGNG
-230 VQDNL
+230 I
-235 TSTATDQSLSANQG
+235 TD
-249 KVLKGLIDGKAASG
+249 AAKSG

-270 ITDNIPASKITGVL
+270 ITDNIPASKISGVL

-295 RLIPVADDTARFKL
+295 RLIPVVDDTARFKL
-309 TTATAQNGD
+309 TKNDAQNGD
-318 VIKVTNTG
+318 VVKVKSTG
-326 KMYFVKDETKL
+326 QMYFIKDETKL

-344 VFVAGTAAAVA
+344 VFAAGTAAAVA

-378 NKPSYSKS
+378 SKPSYSKSEVGLSNVDNTADANKSVKYATSAGSVAWTNVSGRPTSMPASDVPAWAKAASKPSYSKS

-415 AWANVSGKPSTYA
+415 AWANVSGKP
-428 PSAHTHN
+428 
-435 YAGSSSAGGVATSAN
+435 
-450 KLATARAING
+450 
-460 VNFDGTAGITVTANP
+460 
-475 TSTDTNNGDL
+475 
-485 NSFTTPGFYY
+485 
-495 GGGSNTCKNKPTDV
+495 
-509 SAFGLI
+509 
-515 VFKTAAG
+515 
-522 YTSQLLVE
+522 
-530 GDHAAGK
+530 
-537 MWIRQYNGSAWSGWS
+537 
-552 YVYTSSYK
+552 
-560 PSKSDVGLGSVD
+560 
-572 NTADAN
+572 
-578 KSVKYATSAGSASSV
+578 
-593 AWANVSGK
+593 
-601 PSSMP
+601 
-606 ASDVSAWAKAASKP
+606 
-620 SYTKSEVGLGN
+620 
-631 VDNTADSAKS
+631 
-641 VKYATTAG
+641 
-649 TANAV
+649 
-654 AWANVSGKPAI
+654 AI

-683 ATTDQGYVPDMAFMA
+683 ATTDQGFVPDMAFMA

-720 TIVTKNAGDYAAA
+720 TIVTKNAGDYAPA

-801 RFAKLDTIA
+801 RFAKLDTIT

-837 LRTNNSSAVS
+837 LRTNNSSSVS

-862 SVQVGLYN
+862 SVQVGIYN
-870 VFGKT
+870 VFDKT

-894 IASGAR
+894 IASGSR
-900 GGASRTWVMVNSSE
+900 GNASRTWVMINSSE
-914 VSGTSTSNAKTSTEC
+914 ASGTTASDAKTSKEC

-936 GTAIHKQ
+936 GTALHKQ
-943 AYSTIVSGSDGGT
+943 AYTGTVSGTDGGT
-956 ASYANSAGSVAW
+956 TSYANSAGSTSVVRDSNDGGNTTFAYSKAGLAYADYSWLAAWNGKELRAVSKSQFATASHTHNYAGSGSAGGSANSAVKLDSSAGNATTPVYFSGGKPVACTYTL
-968 GNVSGRPSSMPAS
+968 GKS
-981 DVPAWAKASSKPSYS
+981 VPADAKFTDTNTTYPITYKTLDANFATKFRTET
-996 KSEVGL
+996 K
-1002 GNVDNTADSAKS
+1002 GN
-1014 VKYATTAGSANAVAW
+1014 TTAGDYIATVRNDTSGVANSPQFGSGLAWGRGDTHGYLYYNYSNAEMYVGAGNADKLNWMKKVAF
-1029 ANVSGKPSSFTP
+1029 SDH
-1041 ASHSHGAASAS
+1041 SHSAASS
-1052 ANGFMSNTDKAKLD
+1052 TANGLMSSTDKAKLD

-1072 VSKSAPTK
+1072 VSKETPTK

>member
-47 STVQTLANAL
+47 SSAQTLADAL
-57 GNLAFKDS
+57 GNLAFKNS
-65 LAKGDVGL
+65 LGKGDVGL

-98 VKDSANQQIST
+98 TKDSANQQIST

-249 KVLKGLIDGKAASG
+249 KVLKGLIDGKAASS

-270 ITDNIPASKITGVL
+270 ITDNIPASKISGVL

-309 TTATAQNGD
+309 TKDNAQNGD
-318 VIKVTNTG
+318 VIKVTTTG
-326 KMYFVKDETKL
+326 KMYFVKDDTKL

-378 NKPSYSKS
+378 SKPSYSKS

-415 AWANVSGKPSTYA
+415 AWANVSGKPSTFA
-428 PSAHTHN
+428 PSTH
-435 YAGSSSAGGVATSAN
+435 SHSA
-450 KLATARAING
+450 
-460 VNFDGTAGITVTANP
+460 
-475 TSTDTNNGDL
+475 
-485 NSFTTPGFYY
+485 
-495 GGGSNTCKNKPTDV
+495 
-509 SAFGLI
+509 
-515 VFKTAAG
+515 
-522 YTSQLLVE
+522 
-530 GDHAAGK
+530 
-537 MWIRQYNGSAWSGWS
+537 
-552 YVYTSSYK
+552 
-560 PSKSDVGLGSVD
+560 
-572 NTADAN
+572 
-578 KSVKYATSAGSASSV
+578 
-593 AWANVSGK
+593 
-601 PSSMP
+601 
-606 ASDVSAWAKAASKP
+606 
-620 SYTKSEVGLGN
+620 
-631 VDNTADSAKS
+631 
-641 VKYATTAG
+641 ATT
-649 TANAV
+649 
-654 AWANVSGKPAI
+654 
-665 TGKQTRTLTASG
+665 
-677 PSGWKD
+677 
-683 ATTDQGYVPDMAFMA
+683 
-698 YWNGAYSG
+698 
-706 SSSNLAYCNRGAFG
+706 
-720 TIVTKNAGDYAAA
+720 
-733 SHSHNYAGSGSAGG
+733 
-747 AANSA
+747 
-752 NKLSAARTVSGGTD
+752 
-766 ITLSFNYDGSGNSNA
+766 
-781 NIGYYSSSANVGDSN
+781 
-796 NYPFH
+796 
-801 RFAKLDTIA
+801 
-810 ASYSDKSTTFFI
+810 
-822 SQDYNGGGFGIVRIV
+822 
-837 LRTNNSSAVS
+837 
-847 SVEVKWLVR
+847 
-856 CGLSAD
+856 
-862 SVQVGLYN
+862 
-870 VFGKT
+870 
-875 YADAFF
+875 
-881 KTGGSYAGTYFRA
+881 
-894 IASGAR
+894 
-900 GGASRTWVMVNSSE
+900 
-914 VSGTSTSNAKTSTEC
+914 
-929 YATIAAA
+929 
-936 GTAIHKQ
+936 
-943 AYSTIVSGSDGGT
+943 
-956 ASYANSAGSVAW
+956 
-968 GNVSGRPSSMPAS
+968 
-981 DVPAWAKASSKPSYS
+981 
-996 KSEVGL
+996 
-1002 GNVDNTADSAKS
+1002 
-1014 VKYATTAGSANAVAW
+1014 
-1029 ANVSGKPSSFTP
+1029 
-1041 ASHSHGAASAS
+1041 S
-1052 ANGFMSNTDKAKLD
+1052 ANGFMSSTDKAKLD

-1072 VSKSAPTK
+1072 VSKTAPTK

>member
-47 STVQTLANAL
+47 SSAQTLADAL
-57 GNLAFKDS
+57 GNLAFKNS
-65 LAKGDVGL
+65 LGKGDVGL
-73 GSVDNTADAN
+73 GNVDNTADSA

-90 SAGSAGSA
+90 TAGSAGSA
-98 VKDSANQQIST
+98 TKATQDSAGQTINS
-109 TYIKG
+109 TYIKS
-114 LSANGRTITITKG
+114 LTVSGRTITITKG
-127 DGTTST
+127 DNTTST
-133 LTTQDTNTTYGVF
+133 VTTQDTNTTYGVF

-184 TYGVFKA
+184 
-191 ATSSAA
+191 
-197 GGTGLVPQPAAGA
+197 
-210 QGKFLR
+210 
-216 GDGTWQTPTNTWRG
+216 WRG

-249 KVLKGLIDGKAASG
+249 KVLKGLIDGKAASS

-270 ITDNIPASKITGVL
+270 ITDNIPASKISGVL

-309 TTATAQNGD
+309 TKDNAQNGD

-326 KMYFVKDETKL
+326 KMYFVKDDTKL
-337 STEDGYE
+337 TTEDGYE

-364 SMPASDVSAWAKAA
+364 SMPASDVHPWAKAA
-378 NKPSYSKS
+378 SKPSYSKS
-386 EVGLGNVDNTADS
+386 EVGLSNVDNTADSAKSVKYATSAGSAGSASSATKATQDSAGQQINSTYVKSLSVSGRTITITKGDNTTSTITTQDTNTDTKVTQTAIKSSDYTNWRTIPWGSSNSASEGFTPTTVTDVMYSDPNLTYQPSSGTLKAKVFKGSLSGNASSASSVAWANVSGRPSSMPASDVYAWAKAASKPSYSKGEVGLGNVDNTADS
-399 AKSVKYATT
+399 AKSVKYAT
-408 AGSANAV
+408 
-415 AWANVSGKPSTYA
+415 
-428 PSAHTHN
+428 
-435 YAGSSSAGGVATSAN
+435 
-450 KLATARAING
+450 
-460 VNFDGTAGITVTANP
+460 
-475 TSTDTNNGDL
+475 
-485 NSFTTPGFYY
+485 
-495 GGGSNTCKNKPTDV
+495 
-509 SAFGLI
+509 
-515 VFKTAAG
+515 
-522 YTSQLLVE
+522 
-530 GDHAAGK
+530 
-537 MWIRQYNGSAWSGWS
+537 
-552 YVYTSSYK
+552 
-560 PSKSDVGLGSVD
+560 
-572 NTADAN
+572 
-578 KSVKYATSAGSASSV
+578 SAGSAS
-593 AWANVSGK
+593 NVKDSND
-601 PSSMP
+601 STDITFAYS
-606 ASDVSAWAKAASKP
+606 KAGLDYGA
-620 SYTKSEVGLGN
+620 YTWL
-631 VDNTADSAKS
+631 AA
-641 VKYATTAG
+641 
-649 TANAV
+649 
-654 AWANVSGKPAI
+654 
-665 TGKQTRTLTASG
+665 
-677 PSGWKD
+677 
-683 ATTDQGYVPDMAFMA
+683 
-698 YWNGAYSG
+698 WNGKELRAV
-706 SSSNLAYCNRGAFG
+706 N
-720 TIVTKNAGDYAAA
+720 KNQFATA

-752 NKLSAARTVSGGTD
+752 NKLATARTVSGGTD

-781 NIGYYSSSANVGDSN
+781 NIGYYSSAANVGDSN
-796 NYPFH
+796 HYPFH
-801 RFAKLDTIA
+801 RFAKLDTITA
-810 ASYSDKSTTFFI
+810 AYSDKTTTFFI

-837 LRTNNSSAVS
+837 LRTNNSSSVS
-847 SVEVKWLVR
+847 TVEVKWLVR

-862 SVQVGLYN
+862 SVQVGIYN

-894 IASGAR
+894 IASGGR
-900 GGASRTWVMVNSSE
+900 GNVSRTWVMVNSSE
-914 VSGTSTSNAKTSTEC
+914 VSGTTASDAKTSTEC

-936 GTAIHKQ
+936 GTALHKQ

-956 ASYANSAGSVAW
+956 TSYANSAGSVAW

-1014 VKYATTAGSANAVAW
+1014 VKYATTAGSANAVTW

-1052 ANGFMSNTDKAKLD
+1052 ANGFMSSTDKAKLD

-1072 VSKSAPTK
+1072 VSKSTPTK

>member
-1 MATTTTVHAQLIRY
+1 MATTTTVHAQLVRY
-15 ATNGDQIIVNLKSA
+15 DTSGDQVIVNLKST

-35 DRSTNTKLPSTV
+35 DRSSNTKLPASV
-47 STVQTLANAL
+47 STAQTLANAL

-98 VKDSANQQIST
+98 TKDSANQQIST

-184 TYGVFKA
+184 
-191 ATSSAA
+191 
-197 GGTGLVPQPAAGA
+197 
-210 QGKFLR
+210 
-216 GDGTWQTPTNTWRG
+216 WRG

-249 KVLKGLIDGKAASG
+249 KVLKGLIDGKAASS

-270 ITDNIPASKITGVL
+270 ITDNIPASKISGVL

-295 RLIPVADDTARFKL
+295 RLIPVADDAARFKL
-309 TTATAQNGD
+309 TTANAQNGD

-326 KMYFVKDETKL
+326 KMYFVKDDTKL
-337 STEDGYE
+337 STEAGYE

-355 WTNVTGRPS
+355 WANVTGRPS
-364 SMPASDVSAWAKAA
+364 SMPASDVYAWAKAA
-378 NKPSYSKS
+378 SKPSYSKS
-386 EVGLGNVDNTADS
+386 EVGLSNVDNTADS
-399 AKSVKYATT
+399 AKSVKYAT
-408 AGSANAV
+408 
-415 AWANVSGKPSTYA
+415 
-428 PSAHTHN
+428 
-435 YAGSSSAGGVATSAN
+435 
-450 KLATARAING
+450 
-460 VNFDGTAGITVTANP
+460 
-475 TSTDTNNGDL
+475 
-485 NSFTTPGFYY
+485 
-495 GGGSNTCKNKPTDV
+495 
-509 SAFGLI
+509 
-515 VFKTAAG
+515 
-522 YTSQLLVE
+522 
-530 GDHAAGK
+530 
-537 MWIRQYNGSAWSGWS
+537 
-552 YVYTSSYK
+552 
-560 PSKSDVGLGSVD
+560 
-572 NTADAN
+572 
-578 KSVKYATSAGSASSV
+578 SAGSASS
-593 AWANVSGK
+593 
-601 PSSMP
+601 
-606 ASDVSAWAKAASKP
+606 
-620 SYTKSEVGLGN
+620 
-631 VDNTADSAKS
+631 
-641 VKYATTAG
+641 ATTAS
-649 TANAV
+649 
-654 AWANVSGKPAI
+654 NV
-665 TGKQTRTLTASG
+665 
-677 PSGWKD
+677 KD
-683 ATTDQGYVPDMAFMA
+683 SNDGGATTFA
-698 YWNGAYSG
+698 YSKAGMNYGEYTWLAVWNGKELRAA
-706 SSSNLAYCNRGAFG
+706 N
-720 TIVTKNAGDYAAA
+720 KNQFATAG
-733 SHSHNYAGSGSAGG
+733 HTHNYAGSGSAGG

-752 NKLSAARTVSGGTD
+752 VKLATARTVSGGTD

-781 NIGYYSSSANVGDSN
+781 NIGYYSSAANVGDSN

-801 RFAKLDTIA
+801 RFAKLDTIT

-837 LRTNNSSAVS
+837 LRTNNSSTVS

-862 SVQVGLYN
+862 SVQVGIYN

-881 KTGGSYAGTYFRA
+881 KTGGSYACTYFRA

-900 GGASRTWVMVNSSE
+900 GNASRTWVLVNSSE
-914 VSGTSTSNAKTSTEC
+914 VSGTSASDAKTSTEC
-929 YATIAAA
+929 YATIATAA
-936 GTAIHKQ
+936 TALHKQ
-943 AYSTIVSGSDGGT
+943 AYTGIVSGSDGGT
-956 ASYANSAGSVAW
+956 TSYANSAGSVAW

-1041 ASHSHGAASAS
+1041 ASHSHGAASAT
-1052 ANGFMSNTDKAKLD
+1052 ANGFMSSTDKAKLD

-1072 VSKSAPTK
+1072 VSKSTPTK
-1080 ACIWVKLD
+1080 SCIWVKLD